1 MKTWQE
7 LKAANEQPA
16 PVANDRPA
24 VWPLVVEDMKARDA
38 VGRQRYGVPLQP
50 NNGRDALRDAYE
62 EALDLAVYLKQA
74 LLENGDQLGS
84 RIALAGKLSRLEEEN
99 KRLRNDLERVALERD
114 EAREEARKLKG
125 AVAMAEAQRDA
136 AISGESMANAFKH
149 GAHVMRQMAS
159 IAPEGVS
166 RVSPATAYRVGEAI
180 LSLPLP
186 EMK

>member
-7 LKAANEQPA
+7 LKDAKEQPA

-24 VWPLVVEDMKARDA
+24 VWPAVIKDMEARDQL
-38 VGRQRYGVPLQP
+38 GRQRYGVPLQP

-74 LLENGDQLGS
+74 MIERDM
-84 RIALAGKLSRLEEEN
+84 ALA
-99 KRLRNDLERVALERD
+99 DLERVAMERD

-159 IAPEGVS
+159 IVPEGVG
-166 RVSPATAYRVGEAI
+166 RMSPATAYKIGEAI